1 MNTLDYINELI
12 KEKEE
17 LKELYKK
24 QFETIHLMKIEITK
38 LNNSIL
44 KKDKKIQKLESE
56 SLNIK
61 TKNEL
66 DKVKND
72 LKKMKTDYKDLQ
84 NMYNAVVAENE
95 ELKRIFD
102 EIEKSCDSD

>member
-1 MNTLDYINELI
+1 MKAVDYINTLI
-12 KEKEE
+12 KERDEIKEIC
-17 LKELYKK
+17 KSHI
-24 QFETIHLMKIEITK
+24 ETIRLMKREIMK
-38 LNNSIL
+38 LNNTIS
-44 KKDKKIQKLESE
+44 KQEKRIQKLESE
-56 SLNIK
+56 SVNIK

-66 DKVKND
+66 DNVKSD

-84 NMYNAVVAENE
+84 NNYNAVVAENE

>member
-12 KEKEE
+12 KEKEFLNE
-17 LKELYKK
+17 LCKK
-24 QFETIHLMKIEITK
+24 HVEKIHFMKREIIK
-38 LNNSIL
+38 LNNVIL
-44 KKDKKIQKLESE
+44 KKDKKIKKIESE

-72 LKKMKTDYKDLQ
+72 LKNLKIDYKELQ
-84 NMYNAVVAENE
+84 DKYNAVVNENVELKYIFEEAENT
-95 ELKRIFD
+95 
-102 EIEKSCDSD
+102 SDSD

>member
-24 QFETIHLMKIEITK
+24 QFKTIHLMKIEINK
-38 LNNSIL
+38 LNNAIL

-56 SLNIK
+56 SINIK
-61 TKNEL
+61 TKNGL

-72 LKKMKTDYKDLQ
+72 LKNLKIDYKELQ
-84 NMYNAVVAENE
+84 DKYNAVVNENVELKHIFE
-95 ELKRIFD
+95 EL
-102 EIEKSCDSD
+102 ENTSDSD

>member
-12 KEKEE
+12 KEKEVLNE
-17 LKELYKK
+17 LCKK
-24 QFETIHLMKIEITK
+24 HVETIHFMKREFTK
-38 LNNSIL
+38 LNNVIL

-72 LKKMKTDYKDLQ
+72 LKNLKIDYKELQ
-84 NMYNAVVAENE
+84 DKYNAVVNENV
-95 ELKRIFD
+95 ELNRIFED
-102 EIEKSCDSD
+102 MENTSDSD